1 MESTSAGEN
10 IAVLRKA
17 REMSQAQLGRASLLS
32 VSYLSKIET
41 GLRPVTPPVA
51 AACAKALG
59 VTTARIYGQPFR
71 DRPRTEA
78 ERLDALRTAVRRHTL
93 PKEDVP
99 DPKVLARDLKNAAH
113 LRAEAQYLGLLDVLP
128 KLLGQ
133 ATATAFAAGGDAVA
147 WGQVADLYGCA
158 YAVAHR
164 LGEPDLA
171 DMIVSRQQ
179 WAAHQTWN
187 PDAEAAAAW
196 NEAGTYQSAGHYDD
210 GLTIVDRAIVQYE
223 RLDSSASARAVVLGS
238 LHLRG
243 VVLAS
248 RHKDA
253 AATEAHLVRARDLA
267 AKLPEAGDVLLHNL
281 TFGAGNTALYELAA
295 HIELDQPD
303 RAVNMATPLLSKPPA
318 GLKPNRIGRLHI
330 DVARARLAVGDVAG
344 SEESLKTA
352 FKVAPEMTEVHPMSR
367 EVLRVLFVMHQR
379 TRPDLMA
386 MAKRVGLTD

>member
-1 MESTSAGEN
+1 MESTNAGEN
-10 IAVLRKA
+10 IAVLRKT
-17 REMSQAQLGRASLLS
+17 RNMSQAQLGRAAGLS
-32 VSYLSKIET
+32 VSYVSKVET
-41 GLRPVTPPVA
+41 GLRPVTPAVA
-51 AACAKALG
+51 AACAKAMK
-59 VTTARIYGQPFR
+59 VTTARIYGQPYR
-71 DRPRTEA
+71 DRSQTEV

-99 DPKVLARDLKNAAH
+99 DPRTLAAEVKRAAH
-113 LRAEAQYLGLLDVLP
+113 LRAEAEYLELLDILP
-128 KLLGQ
+128 TLLGR

-187 PDAEAAAAW
+187 PDAEAAASW

-223 RLDSSASARAVVLGS
+223 RGGVTEPSHAVVLGS

-253 AATEAHLVRARDLA
+253 AATEAHLSRARALA
-267 AKLPEAGDVLLHNL
+267 AQLPQKKDALLHNL

-295 HIELDQPD
+295 HIELERPDQ
-303 RAVNMATPLLSKPPA
+303 AVSMATPLQKKPPA
-318 GLKPNRIGRLHI
+318 GLKPSRIGRLHI
-330 DVARARLAVGDVAG
+330 DVARARLAIGDVTGA
-344 SEESLKTA
+344 EDSLKAA
-352 FKVAPEMTEVHPMSR
+352 FKVAPEMSELHPMCR
-367 EVLRVLFVMHQR
+367 EVVRVLFVMHQR
-379 TRPDLMA
+379 TRPDLMT
-386 MAKRVGLTD
+386 MARRVGLTD

>member
-1 MESTSAGEN
+1 MESKSAGEN

-17 REMSQAQLGRASLLS
+17 RKMSQAQLGRAAGLS
-32 VSYLSKIET
+32 VSYVSKIET
-41 GLRPVTPPVA
+41 GLRPVTPPVG
-51 AACAKALG
+51 AACAKAMG
-59 VTTARIYGQPFR
+59 ITTARIYGQPFR
-71 DRPRTEA
+71 DRPHTEA
-78 ERLDALRTAVRRHTL
+78 ERLDSLRTAVRRHTL
-93 PKEDVP
+93 PREDAP
-99 DPKVLARDLKNAAH
+99 DPKVLAVDLKRAAH
-113 LRAEAQYLGLLDVLP
+113 LRSEAQYLELLDVLP
-128 KLLGQ
+128 KLLGE

-187 PDAEAAAAW
+187 PDAEAAASW

-210 GLTIVDRAIVQYE
+210 GLAIVDRAIVQYE
-223 RLDSSASARAVVLGS
+223 RMGNDAASRAIILGS

-253 AATEAHLVRARDLA
+253 AATEAHLVRARELA
-267 AKLPEAGDVLLHNL
+267 AKLPQTGDALLHNL

-295 HIELDQPD
+295 HIELEQPD
-303 RAVNMATPLLSKPPA
+303 QAVNMADPLLKEPPA
-318 GLKPNRIGRLHI
+318 GLKPSRIGRLHI

-344 SEESLKTA
+344 SEESLKRA
-352 FKVAPEMTEVHPMSR
+352 FKVAPEMTELHPMSR

-379 TRPDLMA
+379 TRPDLMK

>member
-1 MESTSAGEN
+1 MESKSAGEN

-17 REMSQAQLGRASLLS
+17 RETSQAQLGRAAGLS

-78 ERLDALRTAVRRHTL
+78 ELLDALRTAVRRHTL
-93 PKEDVP
+93 PREDVP
-99 DPKVLARDLKNAAH
+99 DPKALARDLKKAAH

-128 KLLGQ
+128 KMLGQ

-223 RLDSSASARAVVLGS
+223 RLDSDVASRAVVLGS

-267 AKLPEAGDVLLHNL
+267 SQLPQTGDALLHNL

-295 HIELDQPD
+295 HIELEQPD
-303 RAVNMATPLLSKPPA
+303 RAVSMAEPLLEKPPV

-344 SEESLKTA
+344 SEESLKRA

-379 TRPDLMA
+379 TRPDLMQ

>member
-17 REMSQAQLGRASLLS
+17 REMSRAQLGRASLLS

-51 AACAKALG
+51 AACGKALG

-99 DPKVLARDLKNAAH
+99 DPEALASDLKNAAH

-223 RLDSSASARAVVLGS
+223 RLDSSTSARAVVLGS

-267 AKLPEAGDVLLHNL
+267 AKLPQAGDVLLHNL

-303 RAVNMATPLLSKPPA
+303 RAVNMATPLLSKPPV

-367 EVLRVLFVMHQR
+367 EVLRVLFVMHRR

>member
-17 REMSQAQLGRASLLS
+17 REMSQAQLGRAAGLS
-32 VSYLSKIET
+32 PSYVSKIET
-41 GLRPVTPPVA
+41 GLRPVTPAVG
-51 AACAKALG
+51 AACAKALN
-59 VTTARIYGQPFR
+59 VTTARVHGHPFR
-71 DRPRTEA
+71 DLSRTEA

-99 DPKVLARDLKNAAH
+99 DPEKLAVALRRAAR
-113 LRAEAQYLGLLDVLP
+113 LRSDAEYLELLDLLP

-133 ATATAFAAGGDAVA
+133 ATSTAFAAGGDSVA

-187 PDAEAAAAW
+187 PDAEAAASW
-196 NEAGTYQSAGHYDD
+196 NEAGTYQSAGHYGD

-223 RLDSSASARAVVLGS
+223 RGRGDDPTRAVVLGS

-253 AATEAHLVRARDLA
+253 AATESHLGRARALA
-267 AKLPEAGDVLLHNL
+267 AKLPWKKDALLHNL

-295 HIELDQPD
+295 HIELERPD
-303 RAVNMATPLLSKPPA
+303 RAVSMAAPLLNEPPA
-318 GLKPNRIGRLHI
+318 GLKPNRVGRLHI

-344 SEESLKTA
+344 AEDSLRAA
-352 FKVAPEMTEVHPMSR
+352 FKVAPEMTKLHPMSR
-367 EVLRVLFVMHQR
+367 EVVRVLFVMHQR
-379 TRPDLMA
+379 TRPDLMR
-386 MAKRVGLTD
+386 MARRVGLTG